1 MSNDPRYTAFGEA
14 MALRREQLKMTQ
26 AQLASRVGLSRASI
40 ANIERGRQNVLLHH
54 ACDIASALGLSQVG
68 DLLPVESK
76 PSLEDQVLALSEAV
90 SPKAKAQISD
100 LIATAVATAKAK
112 S

>member
-1 MSNDPRYTAFGEA
+1 MVTDPRYLDFGEA
-14 MALRREQLKMTQ
+14 MALRRDQLKMTQ
-26 AQLASRVGLSRASI
+26 AQLASRVGMSRASI

-54 ACDIASALGLSQVG
+54 ACDIATALGLSQVG
-68 DLLPVESK
+68 DLLPLDGRS
-76 PSLEDQVLALSEAV
+76 SLEDQSLVLSDTL

-100 LIATAVATAKAK
+100 LIANAVAQGR